1 MIMDLKF
8 TGKFPKLKEMGYK
21 LLKLY
26 ANNYKVYN
34 KKLEKSFNIWVWVAH
49 GGYIEIND
57 LYSNTKNF
65 VEAIKTINWE
75 TVTEQTSF
83 LGAKKYKRMFVRI
96 NHSFPER
103 GYLITDKSLELETIL
118 SLPEDARKNLGQDD
132 YDLYDKSYAEV
143 HKQFDREI
151 RITEETCKELLL
163 ELDKINS

>member
-1 MIMDLKF
+1 MTMDLKF
-8 TGKFPKLKEMGYK
+8 TGKFPKLKTMGYK

-34 KKLEKSFNIWVWVAH
+34 KKLEKSFNIWVWVAN
-49 GGYIEIND
+49 GGYIEVND

-65 VEAIKTINWE
+65 IEAIKTINWE

-118 SLPEDARKNLGQDD
+118 SLPEDIRK
-132 YDLYDKSYAEV
+132 KSGEDFFPHYNKAYE
-143 HKQFDREI
+143 KSNEQFDREV